1 MVLFIKLI
9 AIPAICYAIPVI
21 VFVLALMV
29 KKDDDDGAR
38 FDWKFA
44 IMLLL
49 VSLLSILILDLL
61 HYNYSNKTL

>member
-9 AIPAICYAIPVI
+9 AIPIVIYCIPAI

-29 KKDDDDGAR
+29 KKDDDGAR